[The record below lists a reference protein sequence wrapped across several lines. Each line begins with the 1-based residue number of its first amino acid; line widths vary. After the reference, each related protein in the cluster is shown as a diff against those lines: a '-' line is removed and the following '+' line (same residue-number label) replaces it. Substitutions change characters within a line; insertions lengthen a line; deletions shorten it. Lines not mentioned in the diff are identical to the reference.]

1 MQDEA
6 DSEGVIIDV
15 RELTFAYKDRPI
27 LEHVSLTVR
36 RGEVFAIM
44 GPSGCGKTTLLK
56 NMVGLLEP
64 PPGSVHVLGQ
74 DIALLDEDMLERFRQ
89 RIGMLFQFGALI
101 NSITVGENIALPLKE
116 HGGLARDL
124 SPILVPMKLGLVGLA
139 HTVDYYPAELSGGMK
154 KRAGLAR
161 AIALDPELLF
171 FDEPTS
177 GLDPVTAAGLDQLVL
192 ELKSLLAMT
201 MVVVTHDL
209 ASARTIADRVLVMDE
224 GKVLAMGTVA
234 EVERVNDPRVQS
246 FLRREARDG
255 RKSEASLERYFQPR
269 RD

>member
-1 MQDEA
+1 MTETVDREA
-6 DSEGVIIDV
+6 VIIDV
-15 RELTFAYKDRPI
+15 RELTFAYKERPI
-27 LEHVSLTVR
+27 LDRVSLQVR

-56 NMVGLLEP
+56 NLVGLLVP
-64 PPGSVHVLGQ
+64 PAGSVHVLGQ
-74 DIALLDEDMLERFRQ
+74 DIAELDEDQLDRFRQ

-101 NSITVGENIALPLKE
+101 NSITVGENIALPLSE
-116 HGGLARDL
+116 HGGLAGRL
-124 SPILVPMKLGLVGLA
+124 APILVPMKLGLVGLA

-209 ASARTIADRVLVMDE
+209 ASAKTIADRVLVMDE
-224 GKVLAMGTVA
+224 GQVLAMGTFK
-234 EVERVNDPRVQS
+234 EVEQVDDPRVQS
-246 FLRREARDG
+246 FLRREARPG
-255 RKSEASLERYFQPR
+255 RKGEVSLERYFQPR